1 MEGKNRVANI
11 RIFSNNCRGY
21 NSKKESVE
29 KHVIE
34 QLRPDVI
41 NLQETMLRNKSNIK
55 QKEYFSFCMN
65 RPEGAGGGGIA
76 TLVADSIKQ
85 HCTKIAA
92 GNDNEEFMIVRLEHV
107 KPALNI
113 VNIYGRVE
121 SRTGGEKVLEGWTEI
136 VKEVKKIEDRGEA
149 SLIIGDFNRAVGDG
163 ENGVAGNRPEV
174 SYGGRLIRELVSSGD
189 FFLLNNHSITTGGP
203 WTRICPGTGKG
214 SCLDLAIGSSN
225 LLPYVRRIMID
236 SNRTFAPRRAVI
248 RKGSL
253 ATTFTDHHPILVELE
268 MPRVEESK
276 EKPKSTW
283 NTRKPGGW
291 EIYKELTN
299 KMARQ
304 IEVIADNESLEDDEV
319 MEKIDKLQT
328 KIKFQAFGKTKQ
340 QTERAQK
347 REEAE
352 CKKAESDVAKEL
364 LARQTKRIEE
374 QVKDVMEKAN
384 GRVTRVFK
392 MKEIISGKSKGA
404 QEAQATINP
413 ETNELVVSNSEIKKV
428 TLKYCLKTLENN
440 KPEEKV
446 KEVVELKEEVHR
458 LRMLDRSRDGD
469 NEVTEEDFFKV
480 LWKFES
486 KRSATYEFIIKAGL
500 EFKLSILKLCKR
512 FIRRETFPKRF
523 NLTTLIQLPK

>member
-1 MEGKNRVANI
+1 MEDKNRVASI

-21 NSKKESVE
+21 NSKKDYVE

-136 VKEVKKIEDRGEA
+136 LKEVKKIEDRGEA

-163 ENGVAGNRPEV
+163 ENGVAGNRPEI

-189 FFLLNNHSITTGGP
+189 FFLFNNHSITTGGP

-225 LLPYVRRIMID
+225 LLPYVRRVMID
-236 SNRTFAPRRAVI
+236 SSRTFAPRRAVI
-248 RKGSL
+248 KKGVL
-253 ATTFTDHHPILVELE
+253 ATTFTDHYPILVELE

-299 KMARQ
+299 KVARQ

-328 KIKFQAFGKTKQ
+328 KIKFQAF
-340 QTERAQK
+340 
-347 REEAE
+347 
-352 CKKAESDVAKEL
+352 
-364 LARQTKRIEE
+364 
-374 QVKDVMEKAN
+374 
-384 GRVTRVFK
+384 
-392 MKEIISGKSKGA
+392 
-404 QEAQATINP
+404 
-413 ETNELVVSNSEIKKV
+413 
-428 TLKYCLKTLENN
+428 
-440 KPEEKV
+440 
-446 KEVVELKEEVHR
+446 
-458 LRMLDRSRDGD
+458 
-469 NEVTEEDFFKV
+469 
-480 LWKFES
+480 
-486 KRSATYEFIIKAGL
+486 
-500 EFKLSILKLCKR
+500 
-512 FIRRETFPKRF
+512 
-523 NLTTLIQLPK
+523 